1 MKVLVIQ
8 ALQIKTVIYNI
19 FAHRM
24 GIHVNSVCDR
34 MVVIA
39 YEHPGRKTY
48 TKRRI
53 TQGCNQ

>member
-8 ALQIKTVIYNI
+8 TLQIKTFIYNI

-24 GIHVNSVCDR
+24 GIHLNSVCDR
-34 MVVIA
+34 MVFIA
-39 YEHPGRKTY
+39 YEQPGPKTY
-48 TKRRI
+48 TKQRI

>member
-1 MKVLVIQ
+1 MKVQVIQ
-8 ALQIKTVIYNI
+8 ALQIKTFICNI
-19 FAHRM
+19 FAQRI

-34 MVVIA
+34 MVVTA
-39 YEHPGRKTY
+39 YEKPGRKTY